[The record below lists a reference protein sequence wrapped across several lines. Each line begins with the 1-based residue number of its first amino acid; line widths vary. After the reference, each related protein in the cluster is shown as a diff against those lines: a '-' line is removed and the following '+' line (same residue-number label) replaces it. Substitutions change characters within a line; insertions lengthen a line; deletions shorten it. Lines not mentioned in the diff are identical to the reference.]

1 MAIDFHIDNQH
12 EAQGVSEDFLDWMN
26 TCADKLIVQ
35 ILKSHSELNAPLTE
49 LQEIECTLI
58 GDERMA
64 EVHGEFMDD
73 PTTTDVITF
82 HHGEIL
88 ICIDEAKRNIE
99 DSKETLER
107 ELAFY
112 LCHGLLHLAGW
123 DDNTDELRDRM
134 LEQQESLL
142 IELYEELNEPP
153 SIEGAVAE
161 EEDFEED
168 EDLADFDPDDEEDF
182 LSFDGDDDGGD
193 MSWDDGDPE
202 DDLGDD
208 EEDERF

>member
-12 EAQGVSEDFLDWMN
+12 DNETVSEDFLDWM
-26 TCADKLIVQ
+26 TTVADALIAQ
-35 ILKSHSELNAPLTE
+35 IIKSHSELSAPITE
-49 LQEIECTLI
+49 LSEIECTLI
-58 GDERMA
+58 ADERMG

-88 ICIDEAKRNIE
+88 ICIDEARRNATE
-99 DSKETLER
+99 NKETLER

-142 IELYEELNEPP
+142 ADIYEELGEPP
-153 SIEGAVAE
+153 AIDPNAEGESDE
-161 EEDFEED
+161 E
-168 EDLADFDPDDEEDF
+168 DDEELLDH
-182 LSFDGDDDGGD
+182 FDMEDDDDDFEDFDEEDSGD
-193 MSWDDGDPE
+193 MNWDGTDPDPE
-202 DDLGDD
+202 DDDG
-208 EEDERF
+208 EEIKY

>member
-12 EAQGVSEDFLDWMN
+12 ETQAVSEDFLDWMN
-26 TCADKLIVQ
+26 TCADELIVKMR
-35 ILKSHSELNAPLTE
+35 KSHSELNAPLTE
-49 LQEIECTLI
+49 LREIECTLI

-99 DSKETLER
+99 DCKETLER

-142 IELYEELNEPP
+142 LEFYEATGEPP
-153 SIEGAVAE
+153 ALELKQISDDE
-161 EEDFEED
+161 EFEED
-168 EDLADFDPDDEEDF
+168 EGLADFDPDDDEDF
-182 LSFDGDDDGGD
+182 LSYDEAEGDSGD

-202 DDLGDD
+202 DDLGD
-208 EEDERF
+208 EEEV

>member
-12 EAQGVSEDFLDWMN
+12 ETQQVSEDFLDWMN
-26 TCADKLIVQ
+26 TCADELIVQ
-35 ILKSHSELNAPLTE
+35 ILKSHSELNAPITE

-58 GDERMA
+58 GDTRMA

-99 DSKETLER
+99 DSKETLEK

-134 LEQQESLL
+134 LEQQEALL
-142 IELYEELNEPP
+142 VEFYEGESDPP
-153 SIEGAVAE
+153 SIEMAHNLE
-161 EEDFEED
+161 DEDFDDD
-168 EDLADFDPDDEEDF
+168 EDLADFDPDDDEDF
-182 LSFDGDDDGGD
+182 LSYDGDGDD

-208 EEDERF
+208 DEDERF